1 MKARLGHCLLLLLL
15 AEMTTPT
22 VRSSRGRKKTDS
34 SFAGLTRDR
43 GKCRPPQSLPFGPK
57 MPLLPRLPRPRPSE

>member
-15 AEMTTPT
+15 AEMKSPT

-43 GKCRPPQSLPFGPK
+43 GKCRPPQSL
-57 MPLLPRLPRPRPSE
+57 